1 MAFEIKNRFQQK
13 VSEKTFDQIFW
24 FSLQFF
30 YQNSSICFFSGAK
43 PAKKSSQPLPRHWY
57 TLELDVGCRYVK
69 LIEDPQYSTEVIP
82 MYDLAYLSP
91 PPSAQVRRIPDIA
104 TKLNEPN
111 LMQSETRIVAEGI
124 SQPNE

>member
-30 YQNSSICFFSGAK
+30 TRILQLFFSGAK

>member
-1 MAFEIKNRFQQK
+1 MAFEIKNRFHLK
-13 VSEKTFDQIFW
+13 VSEKTFDQTFW
-24 FSLQFF
+24 LILKFLTRNLQKK
-30 YQNSSICFFSGAK
+30 NFSGTK

>member
-13 VSEKTFDQIFW
+13 VSEKTFDQISW

-30 YQNSSICFFSGAK
+30 TRSLQFFFSGAK

>member
-1 MAFEIKNRFQQK
+1 MIDFGLREIFYH
-13 VSEKTFDQIFW
+13 DFW
-24 FSLQFF
+24 K
-30 YQNSSICFFSGAK
+30 IIFSGTK

>member
-1 MAFEIKNRFQQK
+1 MWEIFYH
-13 VSEKTFDQIFW
+13 DFW
-24 FSLQFF
+24 K
-30 YQNSSICFFSGAK
+30 IIFSGTK